1 MSELVKF
8 KIDGIETEAPAGT
21 LVIRAAEQLGIEI
34 PRFCDHP
41 LLEPVG
47 ACRQCLV
54 DVATPDRE
62 GVVRP
67 MPKPQASCTMVVSPG
82 MEVSTQITSPVAEKA
97 QRGVLEML
105 LINHPLDCPV
115 CDKGGECPL
124 QNQSLSHGD
133 AESRFVDVKRTFQKP
148 IRVSTQ
154 ILLDR
159 ERCVLCQRCTRFSEQ
174 IAGDNFIALQERGAE
189 QQIGR
194 FDQQLLG
201 FAEESVGGCGSYA
214 PKDVD
219 LVDSRDLAGGDNPLI
234 VADHARASTPAG
246 EAPVGAAQADESGQ
260 LFSSYFSGNTIQI
273 CPVGA
278 LTSAAYRFRSR
289 PFDLVSTPAISEHDS
304 SGSAIR
310 VDHRRGTVLRRL
322 AGDDSVV
329 NEEWITDKDRFAF
342 TWQTAPGRLSTPLIR
357 ERDED
362 GKRGELRQA
371 SWNEALKFA
380 AQGLTKS
387 LDKGAAVLP
396 GGRLTIEDSYA
407 YAKLARVALGTND
420 IDARARIHS
429 DEELQFLGSQVAGTG
444 IGVTFGDIEKAK
456 AVLLVGFEP
465 EEEGGVVFLRLR
477 KAARSGKLKTFA
489 IAPFASRGLARIG
502 ESGATLIKAVP
513 GSEAEVLGAIAQ
525 GEDQDLPAEVNAA
538 AAALAQAGNEA
549 IIILGERLAA
559 TTGAFS
565 QAQQLAAKTGARIAW
580 IPRRIGERAA
590 VEMGALP
597 TLLPGGRP
605 VADAGAR
612 VDIAAVWG
620 QDNLP
625 QTPGRSLDQILAALT
640 SGELSSV
647 VVGGLELNDLANPS
661 AAQAGLEAA
670 DFVVSLEV
678 RESQVTE
685 LADVILP
692 VAPPAERA
700 GAFWNW
706 EGRVRPFGRA
716 LETNALTDYRV
727 LSMLGEQMGA
737 AMGIAELESVR
748 AEIDQL
754 GNWDGNR
761 IANPTVSPV
770 TPPVLGAQEA
780 ILATWRM
787 LLDDSA
793 LQIAEPFLAG
803 TAKTPV
809 ARISHATAANLNLT
823 TATTIAVATAA
834 GQIVLPLAVTD
845 MADGVVWVPQN
856 SVGSKV
862 NQTLVAKA
870 GDVVSLSAVSSEGK
884 EAK

>member
-357 ERDED
+357 ERDAD